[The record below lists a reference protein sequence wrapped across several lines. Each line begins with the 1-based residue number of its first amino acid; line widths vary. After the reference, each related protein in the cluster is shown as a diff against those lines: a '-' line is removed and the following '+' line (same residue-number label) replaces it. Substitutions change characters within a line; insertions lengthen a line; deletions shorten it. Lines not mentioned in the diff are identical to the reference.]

1 MTRQRLYNPAHLTP
15 DELKEGFVAREDT
28 LAEMLRL
35 IREQTPGRPCQHMM
49 LIGPRGMGKTTLGLR
64 FLYAIEDNPELRDHW
79 QPVAFHEESYGIVN
93 LADFWI
99 HALRHLTRTTGEG
112 RWEERAD
119 SLEKD
124 DSDMKRLA
132 AYALDALMDF
142 NEESGKRLILFVENI
157 DAVLG
162 QIHDEREI
170 HMLRA
175 TLIER
180 PEILLLGSANAF
192 FEAIGGYGQPLY
204 EFFRI
209 LKLVGI
215 GQEDARR
222 ILKATADREGRPEVP
237 EALNREHGRLET
249 IRRLT
254 GGNPRLLVL
263 ACRMLI
269 ESPLGSP
276 VEDLERLIDEQ
287 TPYFKA
293 RIEELPAQARK
304 VFHCLS
310 AGWRPL
316 LAKEVAG
323 AAKLSSSHASAQLK
337 QLLERGYVREVR
349 LPAAKRTRYEVS
361 DRFYNIYYLL
371 RFSRTGRERLER
383 LVAFLHD
390 LFGPSGMRTIYPAT
404 LASLRNDGIG
414 TQELSEL
421 LGVLAGHVARDT
433 GFGGRDDWRNQAV
446 AIVVERIGPDAPVME
461 EIVDAFSGQAHRKR
475 FQESIL
481 EAGKLVA
488 AGRFLEAEGLLQKFV
503 EYEPHNAFAWLM
515 LGSVLV
521 QQDRYEAALVA
532 LERAADCGRPDY
544 VPELSAWAR
553 VLKGVA
559 LLGIDRDDEAI
570 ASFEQASQHDES
582 PEASSFGRLVAA
594 FASMAAGMLLANSD
608 RYEDAAAA
616 LQRSS
621 QHIRPDDAANLRG
634 IAAASLAKKGD
645 LLANMDRDEE
655 AICARLRVDDF
666 VLTTDSEE
674 LRQEAVRA
682 LSENGYAQVV
692 RDNYERA
699 VDSWE
704 RMTGYVCVSDSA
716 GLRHDA
722 TIAVLT
728 KGMIVF
734 LHGEQEGL
742 AAACRFSRAYICHD
756 DPPELRRS
764 TAKAMSGGGNWL
776 ISIERYDSA
785 EFVFGMTTDVDPDL
799 DESWSGWADAILFQ
813 GDDARLSE
821 AEQYARRA
829 VELGPD
835 NPNVLLTFS
844 DVLARRGSWAEALDQ
859 VERSVR
865 IGGKEFLDMES
876 GRLTELLIQA
886 SVAGRRRRVK
896 EMMAESTL
904 AERLEPLWHA
914 VRVELGEEL
923 EPLPAEVM
931 DAAMEVRRRISGEDE
946 SERDPGRACRRGPL
960 PSQ

>member
-15 DELKEGFVAREDT
+15 GELKEAFVAREDT

-64 FLYAIEDNPELRDHW
+64 FLYAIEDHPELRDHW

-99 HALRHLTRTTGEG
+99 HALRHLTRTTGED
-112 RWEERAD
+112 RWEVRAD

-124 DSDMKRLA
+124 VSDMRRLA

-142 NEESGKRLILFVENI
+142 NDESGKRLILFVENI

-175 TLIER
+175 TLIEC

-209 LKLVGI
+209 LKLTGI

-269 ESPLGSP
+269 ESPLGSAM
-276 VEDLERLIDEQ
+276 EDLERLIDEQ

-293 RIEELPAQARK
+293 RIEELPVQARK
-304 VFHCLS
+304 VFHCL
-310 AGWRPL
+310 AEGWKPL
-316 LAKEVAG
+316 PAKEVAG
-323 AAKLSSSHASAQLK
+323 AARLSSSHASAQLK
-337 QLLERGYVREVR
+337 QLLDRGYVREVR
-349 LPAAKRTRYEVS
+349 LPHAKRTRYEVA

-371 RFSRTGRERLER
+371 RFSRAGREQLER
-383 LVAFLHD
+383 LVGFLHD
-390 LFGPSGMRTIYPAT
+390 LFGPSGMRTMYPAT
-404 LASLRNDGIG
+404 LATLRNVGSG
-414 TQELSEL
+414 TRELSEL

-433 GFGGRDDWRNQAV
+433 GFEGRDDWRNQAV
-446 AIVVERIGPDAPVME
+446 AIVVERIGLDAPVMK
-461 EIVDAFSGQAHRKR
+461 EIVDAFSGQAHRKH

-488 AGRFLEAEGLLQKFV
+488 AGRFAEAEGLLQELV
-503 EYEPHNAFAWLM
+503 EYEPHSAYTWLM

-521 QQDRYEAALVA
+521 QLDRYEAALVP
-532 LERAADCGRPDY
+532 LERAVDCGRPDW
-544 VPELSAWAR
+544 VPGFNALAR
-553 VLKGVA
+553 ALRGVA
-559 LLGIDRDDEAI
+559 LLGIDRHDEAI
-570 ASFEQASQHDES
+570 VSFEQASQHDKS
-582 PEASSFGRLVAA
+582 QGASSPGRVAAA
-594 FASMAAGMLLANSD
+594 FASMAAGVLLANAD

-621 QHIRPDDAANLRG
+621 EHVRTDDAPELRR
-634 IAAASLAKKGD
+634 IAATSLAKNGD
-645 LLANMDRDEE
+645 LLAKMGREEE
-655 AICARLRVDDF
+655 AICTRMRVEGY
-666 VLTTDSEE
+666 VLATDSEE

-682 LSENGYAQVV
+682 LSENGYAQIV
-692 RDNYERA
+692 RDNYEGA
-699 VDSWE
+699 VDSWK
-704 RMTGYVCVSDSA
+704 RMTGYVSVSDSV
-716 GLRHDA
+716 GLREVA
-722 TIAVLT
+722 TTAVLA
-728 KGMIVF
+728 KGVF
-734 LHGEQEGL
+734 GFLGGEPMGL
-742 AAACRFSRAYICHD
+742 AAAHRFARAYIRHD
-756 DPPELRRS
+756 DPLESRRS
-764 TAKAMSGGGNWL
+764 TAKAMCAEGQL
-776 ISIERYDSA
+776 FLSIDRYDAA
-785 EFVFGMTTDVDPDL
+785 ESVFGMATEFDPDL
-799 DESWSGWADAILFQ
+799 DESWAGRSDALLFQ
-813 GDDARLSE
+813 GGVARLSE
-821 AEQYARRA
+821 AEEYARRA

-835 NPNVLLTFS
+835 SPNALLTVS
-844 DVLARRGSWAEALDQ
+844 DVLARRDRWAEALDQ
-859 VERSVR
+859 LERSVR
-865 IGGKEFLDMES
+865 IGGKEFLDKES
-876 GRLTELLIQA
+876 RRLTELLIQA
-886 SVAGRRRRVK
+886 SVAGQARRVK

-904 AERLEPLWHA
+904 AARMEPLWHA
-914 VRVELGEEL
+914 VRVELGEEI
-923 EPLPAEVM
+923 EPLPTEIM
-931 DAAMEVRRRISGEDE
+931 DAVVEVRRRISGNDG
-946 SERDPGRACRRGPL
+946 SERETVGGV
-960 PSQ
+960 

>member
-64 FLYAIEDNPELRDHW
+64 FLYAIEETPELRDHW
-79 QPVAFHEESYGIVN
+79 QPVAFDEESYGIVS

-119 SLEKD
+119 SLEHN

-132 AYALDALMDF
+132 AYALDALIDF

-157 DAVLG
+157 DAVMG

-170 HMLRA
+170 HTLRA

-192 FEAIGGYGQPLY
+192 FEAISGYGQPLY

-269 ESPLGSP
+269 ESPLGSAM
-276 VEDLERLIDEQ
+276 EDLERLIDEQ

-293 RIEELPAQARK
+293 RIEELPVQARK

-310 AGWRPL
+310 EGWKPL
-316 LAKEVAG
+316 SAKEVAG
-323 AAKLSSSHASAQLK
+323 AARLSSSHASAQLK

-349 LPAAKRTRYEVS
+349 LPYAKRTRYEVA

-371 RFSRTGRERLER
+371 RFSRAGREPLER
-383 LVAFLHD
+383 LVGFLHD
-390 LFGPSGMRTIYPAT
+390 LFGPSGMRTMYPVT
-404 LASLRNDGIG
+404 LATLRNDGIG
-414 TQELSEL
+414 THELSEL
-421 LGVLAGHVARDT
+421 LGVFAGHVARDI
-433 GFGGRDDWRNQAV
+433 GFEGRDDWRNHAV
-446 AIVVERIGPDAPVME
+446 AIVVERIGPDAPVVK
-461 EIVDAFSGQAHRKR
+461 EIVDAFSRQTRGNN

-481 EAGKLVA
+481 EATKLVDD
-488 AGRFLEAEGLLQKFV
+488 GRFVEAGELLQEFV
-503 EYEPHNAFAWLM
+503 ECDPHDAVAWLM

-521 QQDRYEAALVA
+521 QQSRFEAALVP
-532 LERAADCGRPDY
+532 LERAADCDPPDY
-544 VPELSAWAR
+544 VMGFSAWVR
-553 VLKGVA
+553 A
-559 LLGIDRDDEAI
+559 LRGIALFGMDRRDEAI
-570 ASFEQASQHDES
+570 VSFEQASQQDES
-582 PEASSFGRLVAA
+582 QEEGSAWRLAAS
-594 FASMAAGMLLANSD
+594 FASMAAGMLLENSD
-608 RYEDAAAA
+608 RHEDAAAA

-621 QHIRPDDAANLRG
+621 EHVRTDDAPELRRM
-634 IAAASLAKKGD
+634 AAASLAKKGD
-645 LLANMDRDEE
+645 LLAKMNRDEE
-655 AICARLRVDDF
+655 AICARMRVADY
-666 VLTTDSEE
+666 VLDTDSEE

-682 LSENGYAQVV
+682 LSENGYAQALG
-692 RDNYERA
+692 DNYEGA
-699 VDSWE
+699 VESWK
-704 RMTGYVCVSDSA
+704 RMTGYVSVSDSVE
-716 GLRHDA
+716 LREVA
-722 TIAVLT
+722 TTAVLAE
-728 KGMIVF
+728 GVIGL
-734 LHGEQEGL
+734 LHGEQEEL
-742 AAACRFSRAYICHD
+742 AAAHRFARAYIHHD
-756 DPPELRRS
+756 DPLESRRS
-764 TAKAMSGGGNWL
+764 TARAMCAGGRL
-776 ISIERYDSA
+776 LLSIERHDVGESVFERTT
-785 EFVFGMTTDVDPDL
+785 EFDPDL
-799 DESWSGWADAILFQ
+799 DESWDGRADAILFQ
-813 GDDARLSE
+813 GDDDRLPE
-821 AEQYARRA
+821 AEKYARRA
-829 VELGPD
+829 VKLGPD
-835 NPNVLLTFS
+835 NPSALLTVS
-844 DVLARRGSWAEALDQ
+844 DVLARRDSWTEALDHL
-859 VERSVR
+859 ERSVR
-865 IGGKEFLDMES
+865 IGGKGFLDKES
-876 GRLTELLIQA
+876 RRLTELLIEA
-886 SVAGRRRRVK
+886 SVTGQRRRVK
-896 EMMAESTL
+896 DIMAVSTL
-904 AERLEPLWHA
+904 AERMEPLWHA

-931 DAAMEVRRRISGEDE
+931 DAVMEVRRRISGKGGSE
-946 SERDPGRACRRGPL
+946 SDPGRGM
-960 PSQ
+960 

>member
-1 MTRQRLYNPAHLTP
+1 
-15 DELKEGFVAREDT
+15 
-28 LAEMLRL
+28 MLRL

-79 QPVAFHEESYGIVN
+79 QPVAFHEESYGIVT

-180 PEILLLGSANAF
+180 LEILLLGSANAF

-222 ILKATADREGRPEVP
+222 ILKAAADREGRPEVP

-390 LFGPSGMRTIYPAT
+390 LFGPSGMRTMYPAT

-421 LGVLAGHVARDT
+421 LGVLAGHVARGT

-481 EAGKLVA
+481 EAGKLVG
-488 AGRFLEAEGLLQKFV
+488 AGRFLKAEGLLQKFV

-645 LLANMDRDEE
+645 LLAKMDRDEE

-742 AAACRFSRAYICHD
+742 AAACRFARAYICHD

-785 EFVFGMTTDVDPDL
+785 ELVFGMTTDVDPDL

-865 IGGKEFLDMES
+865 IDGKEFLDMES

-931 DAAMEVRRRISGEDE
+931 DAVMEVRRRISGEDG
-946 SERDPGRACRRGPL
+946 SERDPGRGL
-960 PSQ
+960 